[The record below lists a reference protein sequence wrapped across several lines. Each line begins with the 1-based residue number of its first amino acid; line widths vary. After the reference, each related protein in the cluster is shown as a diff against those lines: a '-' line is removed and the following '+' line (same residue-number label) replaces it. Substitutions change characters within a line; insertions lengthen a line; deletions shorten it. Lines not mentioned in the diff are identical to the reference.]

1 MKETSDVYTYEHH
14 PQKSEWYTN
23 LCDRF
28 LSHMEQLT
36 DEEIEAGI
44 KEIIIDEQYFDQ
56 DTVELRMEVTVFVVT
71 Q

>member
-1 MKETSDVYTYEHH
+1 
-14 PQKSEWYTN
+14 
-23 LCDRF
+23 
-28 LSHMEQLT
+28 MEQFT

-44 KEIIIDEQYFDQ
+44 KEIIIEQYFDQ

>member
-1 MKETSDVYTYEHH
+1 
-14 PQKSEWYTN
+14 
-23 LCDRF
+23 
-28 LSHMEQLT
+28 MEQLT